1 MIKCCN
7 IKQDS
12 RTHKHAATQKQ
23 QQLRKK
29 GEKKIKCNSR

>member
-12 RTHKHAATQKQ
+12 RTHKHAAAQKQ
-23 QQLRKK
+23 QQQKK
-29 GEKKIKCNSR
+29 RKKIKCNSR